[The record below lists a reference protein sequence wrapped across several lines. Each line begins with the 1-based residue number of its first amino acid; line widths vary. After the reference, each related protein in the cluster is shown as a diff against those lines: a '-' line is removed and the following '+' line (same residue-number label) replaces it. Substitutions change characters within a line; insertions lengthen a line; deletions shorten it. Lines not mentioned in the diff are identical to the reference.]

1 MTSSTLPP
9 DVQEKVTKYWE
20 KMGNLNLLMG
30 TLTAQDHKRS
40 LDDAIKNREAESA
53 AVRERVWGVG
63 GSGGEMSEEEMG
75 DQIVL
80 GDIRTE
86 NRYITPEPSKT
97 SSIGKTLAAAG
108 LAAAGLGAGVAL
120 PIAAW
125 NMTRPDQAPFVDT
138 DTDTDTN
145 SRYGLKI
152 FRQQED

>member
-9 DVQEKVTKYWE
+9 DAVKKVTTYWE

-30 TLTAQDHKRS
+30 TLAAQDMKRGMDES
-40 LDDAIKNREAESA
+40 SKNREAESA

-63 GSGGEMSEEEMG
+63 GGGGEMSEEEMG

-125 NMTRPDQAPFVDT
+125 NMTRPDAATFVDT

-145 SRYGLKI
+145 SKYGLKI
-152 FRQQED
+152 FRQEE